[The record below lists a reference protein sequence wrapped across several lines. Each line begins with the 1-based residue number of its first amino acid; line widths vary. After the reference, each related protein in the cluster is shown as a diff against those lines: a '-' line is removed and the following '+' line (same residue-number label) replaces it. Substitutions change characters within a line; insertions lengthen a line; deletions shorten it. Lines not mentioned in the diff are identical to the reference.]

1 MENVDAGPKNHAKS
15 AWSTSAMAAKQ
26 HVFGLIDAGREI
38 RRPPMVGMQFLD
50 EGPVR
55 ATDLLSGRPRLNA
68 KDLIGFL
75 FSDFAS
81 ARRSR
86 AGAGITLRMLT
97 PVGLSAVEISCQ

>member
-1 MENVDAGPKNHAKS
+1 
-15 AWSTSAMAAKQ
+15 MAAKQ

-55 ATDLLSGRPRLNA
+55 ATDLLRGRPGLNA

-75 FSDFAS
+75 FSDSSAS
-81 ARRSR
+81 SEA
-86 AGAGITLRMLT
+86 
-97 PVGLSAVEISCQ
+97 P